1 MMVAQADAKVIS
13 TLSEDSLE
21 YYKPKPNEPRRQ
33 QQPSLQHSTSQ
44 GSKRGLLPFPW
55 SPDGD
60 ADLEEEEDPY
70 LTPLEHQT
78 PVTCSAVRD
87 DANTTSNDMN
97 TTARQ
102 IRRSSSL
109 VASNSS
115 LDGKSEFV
123 CSVNLLLRPP
133 MMHDIVYT

>member
-1 MMVAQADAKVIS
+1 MMVAQADAKKVIS
-13 TLSEDSLE
+13 ISSEDSWE
-21 YYKPKPNEPRRQ
+21 YYKPKPKELQRFQ
-33 QQPSLQHSTSQ
+33 QQPSSLQNATSQ

-87 DANTTSNDMN
+87 DANTASDDMN

-115 LDGKSEFV
+115 LDGK
-123 CSVNLLLRPP
+123 
-133 MMHDIVYT
+133 

>member
-1 MMVAQADAKVIS
+1 MVAQADAKMVIS
-13 TLSEDSLE
+13 TSSNDSANITTWE
-21 YYKPKPNEPRRQ
+21 RKPKPKELQRFQQQ
-33 QQPSLQHSTSQ
+33 QQPSLQNATSHQ

-60 ADLEEEEDPY
+60 ADLGEEEEDPY
-70 LTPLEHQT
+70 LTPLEHLT

-87 DANTTSNDMN
+87 DANTASNDMN

-102 IRRSSSL
+102 MRRSSSL

-115 LDGKSEFV
+115 LDGK
-123 CSVNLLLRPP
+123 
-133 MMHDIVYT
+133 

>member
-1 MMVAQADAKVIS
+1 MMVAQADAKKVIS
-13 TLSEDSLE
+13 TSSNDSANITTWE
-21 YYKPKPNEPRRQ
+21 RKPKLNEPRRLQ
-33 QQPSLQHSTSQ
+33 QQHQQPSLQNATSQ
-44 GSKRGLLPFPW
+44 ESKRGLLPFPW

-60 ADLEEEEDPY
+60 VDLEEEEEDPY

-87 DANTTSNDMN
+87 DANTASNDMN

-102 IRRSSSL
+102 MRRSSSL

-115 LDGKSEFV
+115 LDGK
-123 CSVNLLLRPP
+123 
-133 MMHDIVYT
+133 

>member
-1 MMVAQADAKVIS
+1 MMVAQADAKKVIS
-13 TLSEDSLE
+13 TSSDDSWE

-33 QQPSLQHSTSQ
+33 QQQPSLQNSTSQ
-44 GSKRGLLPFPW
+44 GSKRSLLPFPW

-60 ADLEEEEDPY
+60 ADSEEEEEDPY

-87 DANTTSNDMN
+87 DANTASNDMN

-102 IRRSSSL
+102 MRRSSSL
-109 VASNSS
+109 VASDSS
-115 LDGKSEFV
+115 LDGK
-123 CSVNLLLRPP
+123 
-133 MMHDIVYT
+133 

>member
-1 MMVAQADAKVIS
+1 MMVAQADAKKVIS
-13 TLSEDSLE
+13 TSSKDSANITTWE
-21 YYKPKPNEPRRQ
+21 RKPKPKELHRFQ
-33 QQPSLQHSTSQ
+33 QQPSLQNSTSQ

-70 LTPLEHQT
+70 LTPMEHQT
-78 PVTCSAVRD
+78 PVTCSATRD
-87 DANTTSNDMN
+87 DANTASNDMN

-102 IRRSSSL
+102 MRRSSSL

-115 LDGKSEFV
+115 LDGK
-123 CSVNLLLRPP
+123 
-133 MMHDIVYT
+133 